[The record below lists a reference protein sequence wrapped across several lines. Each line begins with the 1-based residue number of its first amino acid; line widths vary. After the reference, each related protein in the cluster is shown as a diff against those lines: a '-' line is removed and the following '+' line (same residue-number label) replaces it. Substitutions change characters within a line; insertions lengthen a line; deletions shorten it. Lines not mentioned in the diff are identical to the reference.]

1 MIKKDLNM
9 NNGLQK
15 ISSYILLILIFFST
29 NYSNSNEIEVAPL
42 INLDEIAPSY
52 DESDENLDNLELEL
66 EIENSKEIK
75 TSIKNTAS
83 LRILNKV
90 TAQVSNIEIAS
101 GEEIELY
108 GLKITNKSCHISLPE
123 EKPLI
128 GVYLIIDDL
137 KGDKGFSGWM
147 IKDLPSISSME
158 HPLYDIWVNDCA

>member
-52 DESDENLDNLELEL
+52 DESDENLDNLELEI
-66 EIENSKEIK
+66 EINNSEEVKAYG
-75 TSIKNTAS
+75 KNIAS
-83 LRILNKV
+83 LGILNKV

-128 GVYLIIDDL
+128 GVYLIIDDI
-137 KGDKGFSGWM
+137 KGDKVFSGWM

>member
-15 ISSYILLILIFFST
+15 ISSYILLILIFCST

-52 DESDENLDNLELEL
+52 DESDENLDNLEI
-66 EIENSKEIK
+66 EIEIDNSEEVKAYG
-75 TSIKNTAS
+75 KNIAS
-83 LRILNKV
+83 LGILNKV

>member
-42 INLDEIAPSY
+42 INLDEIVPSY
-52 DESDENLDNLELEL
+52 DESDENLDNLELEI
-66 EIENSKEIK
+66 EIDNSEGVKAYG
-75 TSIKNTAS
+75 KNIAS
-83 LRILNKV
+83 LGILNKV

>member
-52 DESDENLDNLELEL
+52 DESDENLDNLEI
-66 EIENSKEIK
+66 EIEIDNSEEVK
-75 TSIKNTAS
+75 THGKNMAS
-83 LRILNKV
+83 LGILNKV
-90 TAQVSNIEIAS
+90 TAQVSNVEIAS

>member
-1 MIKKDLNM
+1 M

-52 DESDENLDNLELEL
+52 DESDENLDNLELEI
-66 EIENSKEIK
+66 EINNSEEVK
-75 TSIKNTAS
+75 TYGKNIAS
-83 LRILNKV
+83 LGILNKV